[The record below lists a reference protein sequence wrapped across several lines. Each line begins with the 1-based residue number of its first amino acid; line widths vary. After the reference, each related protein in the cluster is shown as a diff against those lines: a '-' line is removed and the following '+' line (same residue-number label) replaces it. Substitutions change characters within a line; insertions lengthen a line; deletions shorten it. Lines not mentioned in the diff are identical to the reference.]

1 MINSKKIFA
10 IAKEKNIEPFEL
22 QSSLSTSV
30 TIKVFMDEV
39 ESYNI
44 ANNSEIRAKGIIDGK
59 IGSFSSDKVANSI
72 APMMFDA
79 IEETAKYGKEY
90 DSEFFIEPGRKY
102 HRPKHYISSLD
113 RIDVKEYLELCRRIS
128 QKVREKEK
136 RITITSVFLEYEKK
150 RSKIENSK
158 GLKLMDHRNHLFIY
172 CTTKYDY
179 QGEIQSGFE
188 YQIIDD
194 FAKFDEDE
202 FVNRVIKKTIAQV
215 GAKPVKS
222 GKYTVLFNP
231 ECTSILLLPIL
242 SHLSQYSV
250 NKHLSR
256 LEKQLNQLTFS
267 KKLTI
272 VENPFAKNIFG
283 AVYDAE
289 GVPTTKK
296 VLIDKGT
303 INCFYSDLESAKE
316 AGTESTGN
324 ASYSQGNVKPAVG
337 FCALKRGKKSFDET
351 LAYIKNGI
359 YITDLEGVGTGL
371 SMQTGNY
378 SLQAD
383 GFLIKDGKL
392 DRAVSLIT
400 VAGNVFDDFK
410 RIAVVSSDS
419 EITLQGISTPP
430 LAIRKLSISG
440 K

>member
-324 ASYSQGNVKPAVG
+324 ASYEQGNVKPSVG